1 MTTMKFWKTTVLV
14 TVLTAGEGPP
24 QYADLSDI
32 AHDIVDGDA
41 SGQYTEEHTELTKE
55 EMSVALVAQGSDP
68 EFLLG
73 DEEDQEG

>member
-1 MTTMKFWKTTVLV
+1 MALKFWKTTVTV

-24 QYADLSDI
+24 QYGNLSDI
-32 AHDIVDGDA
+32 ACDIDDGDA

-55 EMSVALVAQGSDP
+55 EMSVALIAQGSDP

-73 DEEDQEG
+73 EDTEG